1 MKITYRGIA
10 QQLPAQL
17 QKRVDVKFGKLSKL
31 LERRGEKEA
40 HVAITTER
48 HLHNAEITLQFYDHQ
63 LVGEGSDTDLYTAMS
78 LALDKLETQAV
89 KQRGKWREKARRHN
103 GNGRKPVV
111 AEPAETA
118 RGDRAG
124 AKSSGGK
131 AKLVAVATEAGRR
144 QDRLPHPASA
154 PAQRV
159 FRVNHLN
166 RRKPMTLDEA
176 MMEMEGGREYMV
188 YRDSDR
194 ECVSVLVRRRDG
206 NFDLIES

>member
-1 MKITYRGIA
+1 MNITYRGIA
-10 QQLPAQL
+10 QQLPAKL
-17 QKRVDVKFGKLSKL
+17 QEKVDAKFGKLSKL

-48 HLHNAEITLQFYDHQ
+48 HLHNAEITLQFYDHK

-78 LALDKLETQAV
+78 MALGKLEKQAV
-89 KQRGKWREKARRHN
+89 SQRGKWREKARRNN
-103 GNGRKPVV
+103 GTVREPV
-111 AEPAETA
+111 ADGPAETA
-118 RGDRAG
+118 PV
-124 AKSSGGK
+124 KSAGGK
-131 AKLVAVATEAGRR
+131 AKPSPVAARPLANG
-144 QDRLPHPASA
+144 S
-154 PAQRV
+154 AQRV

>member
-10 QQLPAQL
+10 QQLSAQL
-17 QKRVDVKFGKLSKL
+17 QKKVDAKFGKLSKL
-31 LERRGEKEA
+31 LEKRGEREA

-48 HLHNAEITLQFYDHQ
+48 HLHHAEVTLQFYDHQ
-63 LVGEGSDTDLYTAMS
+63 LVGEGADTDLYTAMS
-78 LALDKLETQAV
+78 VALDKLEKQAV
-89 KQRGKWREKARRHN
+89 NQRGKWREKARRHN
-103 GNGRKPVV
+103 G
-111 AEPAETA
+111 AELKQGTPEVTPGKAA
-118 RGDRAG
+118 RGNGTKPAP
-124 AKSSGGK
+124 
-131 AKLVAVATEAGRR
+131 AVASSIAK
-144 QDRLPHPASA
+144 AS
-154 PAQRV
+154 AQRV

-176 MMEMEGGREYMV
+176 MMEMEGGRDYMV